1 MKTFLVIVLT
11 VVFLCPLAQAQS
23 VDEIIKN
30 NLEAKG
36 GVEKIN
42 ALKTGKM
49 TGKMMMQTFE
59 LPYTMWFKKPNLMKT
74 EMVFQSVNMTMAYDG
89 NIVWQISPLTGS
101 TDPQEVTGYQAEQF
115 KDSGDMMD
123 EPFIDYKKKGHK
135 IELIGKEDMEGTEV
149 FKLKLTR
156 KDGQEIYYF
165 IDAEAFI
172 ELKTST
178 TRKMQ
183 DGTEVKIDTIYGDYK
198 PVAGVMMPHSLT
210 FTMNQQSMSMTIDTV
225 EPNVELAED
234 FFSMPKKKSEPPAE
248 EVKK

>member
-11 VVFLCPLAQAQS
+11 IVFLSPLVQAQS
-23 VDEIIKN
+23 LDEIIKN

-36 GVEKIN
+36 GAEKTN

-49 TGKMMMQTFE
+49 SGKMMMQAFE
-59 LPYTMWFKKPNLMKT
+59 MPYTMWLKKPNQVKM
-74 EMVFQSVNMTMAYDG
+74 EMVFQGTTMTFGYDG
-89 NIVWQISPLTGS
+89 NIVWQISPFTGG
-101 TDPQEVTGYQAEQF
+101 TDPQEVTGEQADQI
-115 KDSGDMMD
+115 KDTGEMMD

-165 IDAEAFI
+165 IDTEAFI

-178 TRKMQ
+178 TKKKQ
-183 DGTEVKIDTIYGDYK
+183 DGTEIKIDTIYGDYK
-198 PVAGVMMPHSLT
+198 PVAGVMMPHSLS
-210 FTMNQQSMSMTIDTV
+210 FSINQQPMSMTLDAV

-234 FFSMPKKKSEPPAE
+234 FFSMPGKKSETPAE
-248 EVKK
+248 EAKK